1 MYAKLILGGT
11 GTFFIAKNNLSYRLG
26 KTRNLTSVPIPGLN
40 TPMVVDLGGV
50 DVILNLEFDLL
61 ENDGP
66 IVNQIATLE
75 ALVHGA
81 TGTGADRVEFYDG
94 STLVFYYEGKFVG
107 LDIDWPAGSPT
118 KAHASIKMAVGAV
131 S

>member
-1 MYAKLILGGT
+1 MYAKLILGGAS
-11 GTFFIAKNNLSYRLG
+11 TFFTAKNNLSYRLS

-50 DVILNLEFDLL
+50 DAILNLEFDLL

-75 ALVHGA
+75 AFVHGA

-94 STLVFYYEGKFVG
+94 STLVFYYEGKFVSC
-107 LDIDWPAGSPT
+107 DIDWPVGSPT
-118 KAHASIKMAVGAV
+118 KAHVSLKMVVGV
-131 S
+131 VT